1 MQSQQGILEVLEE
14 TPLQKFHWKTMFV
27 AGMGFFTD
35 AYDLFIIGVV
45 TTLLGT
51 QWNLSKAEIGLLNA
65 TSLIAAALGA
75 VIFGR
80 LADRFGRK
88 KLYGL
93 EVAILTVGAL
103 LSATSQ
109 NFEQLLIWRFIV
121 GMGIGGDYS
130 TSATIMSEFSNRK
143 NRGRLVTTVFSMQ
156 GFGLLVGPLVASALL
171 WSGISHDVVWRIMLA
186 IGAIPAA
193 AVIYLRRK
201 IQETPRFLVEV
212 KQDAASAANVVSE
225 LVHQDVTEKNEVSS
239 TPFLKQ
245 SSFWFRLLGTAGSWF
260 FLDIAFYGNSISSTL
275 ILHSIAPNA
284 SLIHATLLSAAIF
297 LIFALPGYWI
307 SAFSVDRIGRK
318 KIQFF
323 GFLVMTLSFAC
334 IAWIPNLTAYVMPFV
349 IIYGISYFFTE
360 FGPNTTTFVVP
371 AEVFP
376 TEIRAFANGISAG
389 AGKIGA
395 FLGALVVPI
404 LLAHFS
410 LPGTEGIM
418 AIVSVLGMLTTLLIP
433 EFKERSLSDQTSMSG
448 SDNAAHSKNVHLFV

>member
-1 MQSQQGILEVLEE
+1 MQGQQGILEILEE

-45 TTLLGT
+45 TTLLGS
-51 QWNLSKAEIGLLNA
+51 QWNLSKAEIGVLNA

-93 EVAILTVGAL
+93 EVTILTVGAL

-109 NFEQLLIWRFIV
+109 NFEQLLIWRFII

-130 TSATIMSEFSNRK
+130 TSSTIMSEFSNRK
-143 NRGRLVTTVFSMQ
+143 NRGRMVTTVFAMQ

-171 WSGISHDVVWRIMLA
+171 WSGISHDVAWRIMLA
-186 IGAIPAA
+186 LGAIPAA

-201 IQETPRFLVEV
+201 IQETPRFLMEV
-212 KQDAASAANVVSE
+212 KQDAESAASVVSE
-225 LVHQDVTEKNEVSS
+225 LVQQNFSETNVSS
-239 TPFLKQ
+239 RAPFLKQ
-245 SSFWFRLLGTAGSWF
+245 SSFWLRLLGTAGSWF

-275 ILHSIAPNA
+275 ILHSLAPNA

-297 LIFALPGYWI
+297 LVFALPGYWVA
-307 SAFSVDRIGRK
+307 AFTIDRTGRK

-323 GFLVMTLSFAC
+323 GFMVMTLSFAC
-334 IAWIPNLTAYVMPFV
+334 IAWIPNLTAYVLPFV

-410 LPGTEGIM
+410 LSGTEGIM
-418 AIVSVLGMLTTLLIP
+418 AIVSVLGMLTTLFIP
-433 EFKERSLSDQTSMSG
+433 EFKERSLSDQTSMTEG
-448 SDNAAHSKNVHLFV
+448 DNAARHKKIHLVV